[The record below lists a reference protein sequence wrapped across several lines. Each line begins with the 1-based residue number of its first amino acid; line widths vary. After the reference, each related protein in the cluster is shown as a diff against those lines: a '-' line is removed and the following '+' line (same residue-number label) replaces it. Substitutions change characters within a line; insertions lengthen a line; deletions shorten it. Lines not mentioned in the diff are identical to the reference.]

1 MVTGT
6 TEIIRP
12 VNAIDCRQ
20 VSGVCHHE
28 ADSQSLQ
35 RGSQWGTTTAE
46 NGNSRRNANTRQV
59 MLTARLGAAAGGF
72 VWAKGGRAGM
82 PGLHFG

>member
-46 NGNSRRNANTRQV
+46 NGNSRRNASSRQV
-59 MLTARLGAAAGGF
+59 TAHLGGWQIAHLCGQQAAGQE
-72 VWAKGGRAGM
+72 
-82 PGLHFG
+82 